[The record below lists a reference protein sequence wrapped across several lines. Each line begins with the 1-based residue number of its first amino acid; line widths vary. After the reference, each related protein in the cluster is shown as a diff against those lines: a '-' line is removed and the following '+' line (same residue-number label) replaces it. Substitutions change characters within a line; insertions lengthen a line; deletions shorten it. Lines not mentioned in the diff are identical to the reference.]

1 MNKKFK
7 YEIIMG
13 LVFVFGFMLTAT
25 FVFAKDK
32 EPEIKKINYR
42 VQSNPKYNYIEK
54 EISLSK
60 SIEKTVS
67 KNNETYKL
75 SVSNGNVILTNTKT
89 NRGRVVYSNGDAR
102 GLAEINYYYYDATY
116 IVIVTNKGELYANVY
131 KNNEADVYFRKVK
144 LNNTI
149 NKLKVVEKELKFYEH
164 PSIELFGL
172 DDEDNWE
179 LIKL

>member
-7 YEIIMG
+7 YEIMMG

-42 VQSNPKYNYIEK
+42 VQSNPKYNYTEK
-54 EISLSK
+54 EISLVK
-60 SIEKTVS
+60 SIEKNSNGV
-67 KNNETYKL
+67 TYKL
-75 SVSNGNVILTNTKT
+75 SIVNGHVVLTNTKT
-89 NRGRVVYSNGDAR
+89 NKDKVVYANGDAR

-116 IVIVTNKGELYANVY
+116 IVIVTRSGELYANVF
-131 KNNEADVYFRKVK
+131 KNNEEDVYFRKVK

-149 NKLKVVEKELKFYEH
+149 NKLKVVEKDLKFYEH
-164 PSIELFGL
+164 PAIELFGL
-172 DDEDNWE
+172 DDKDNWE